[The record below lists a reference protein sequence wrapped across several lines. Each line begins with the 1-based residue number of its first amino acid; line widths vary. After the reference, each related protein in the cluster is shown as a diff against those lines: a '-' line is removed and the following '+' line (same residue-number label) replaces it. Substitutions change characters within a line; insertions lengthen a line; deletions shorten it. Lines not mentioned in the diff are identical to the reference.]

1 MLYLSLLSTLSL
13 LTTVNGHSSIWH
25 PSMYGFNV
33 TKAPDGRDNR
43 PVAPLRD
50 LDFNQWWMH
59 GHMDAPPNKGDV
71 FQLPAG
77 QTVTTEIACTKG
89 ATSYWESGEGGDV
102 RDGNNVCPESPMAA
116 FHTNGISGL
125 GGCGL
130 AIAYKND
137 VHAVK
142 PEDFAIFSHICV
154 LDWNLRR
161 TIQSLKNY
169 LNVLEENVFVLSSGF
184 TEKTQEEKKVLYM
197 NPFDCA
203 VANAT
208 STVPIP
214 PPQVP
219 RYCPVDKTN
228 CTVGAKQPFY
238 WLQNEGNNIFTDS
251 FDPPTY
257 TDDYGFKQ
265 GAQNDLWDSLAK
277 TTSTASVP
285 IIKATSENTTGT
297 ASGSRVAGASLEAP
311 SDLSFPDIVDPVGS
325 NDPNTTISS
334 LNNTASASSDN
345 SLVHSTSPVQH
356 LLAGSSRK
364 IRGCNAHQV
373 SGPGKQKRSYV
384 IRKRATSNVK
394 NAWYWW

>member
-1 MLYLSLLSTLSL
+1 MLSLLFVIPWFAAVS
-13 LTTVNGHSSIWH
+13 GHSAFWH

-33 TKAPDGRDNR
+33 SQAPDGRDNR

-50 LDFNQWWMH
+50 LDFNVWWMH

-71 FQLPAG
+71 FRLPAG
-77 QTVTTEIACTKG
+77 QTVTTEIACTKA

-102 RDGNNVCPESPMAA
+102 RDGNNVCPGSPMAQ

-142 PEDFAIFSHICV
+142 PEDFAIFSVNHQCVWNRFTDFEVPAKLPECPGGKCICSFFWIHRE
-154 LDWNLRR
+154 D
-161 TIQSLKNY
+161 SGG
-169 LNVLEENVFVLSSGF
+169 EEM
-184 TEKTQEEKKVLYM
+184 YM

-208 STVPIP
+208 SSVPIP

-238 WLQNEGNNIFTDS
+238 WLQNEGNNIFNDS

-265 GAQNDLWDSLAK
+265 GAQNDLWDSVAGASS
-277 TTSTASVP
+277 TTSTAS
-285 IIKATSENTTGT
+285 ATLTSGVAPSTTP
-297 ASGSRVAGASLEAP
+297 GSRVAAVSSNGTS
-311 SDLSFPDIVDPVGS
+311 SDPNFPDVADLVGS
-325 NDPNTTISS
+325 SGSNTTISP
-334 LNNTASASSDN
+334 LNNTEGTPSN
-345 SLVHSTSPVQH
+345 NHGVHSTSPVQH

-364 IRGCNAHQV
+364 IRGCNAYQV
-373 SGPGKQKRSYV
+373 SGQGKQKRNHV
-384 IRKRATSNVK
+384 IRKRTVK
-394 NAWYWW
+394 NGQSGWSWW

>member
-1 MLYLSLLSTLSL
+1 MLSLSLLLVL
-13 LTTVNGHSSIWH
+13 PWLATVNGHSALWH

-77 QTVTTEIACTKG
+77 QTVTTEIACTKA
-89 ATSYWESGEGGDV
+89 ATSYWESAEGGDV

-130 AIAYKND
+130 AIAYKDD
-137 VHAVK
+137 VRAVK
-142 PEDFAIFSHICV
+142 PEDFAIFSVNHRCVWNRFTKFEVPEKLPECPGGKCICSFFWIHRE
-154 LDWNLRR
+154 D
-161 TIQSLKNY
+161 SGG
-169 LNVLEENVFVLSSGF
+169 EEM
-184 TEKTQEEKKVLYM
+184 YM

-203 VANAT
+203 VTNAT
-208 STVPIP
+208 SSVPIP

-265 GAQNDLWDSLAK
+265 GAQNDLWDSSAE
-277 TTSTASVP
+277 TIPST
-285 IIKATSENTTGT
+285 G
-297 ASGSRVAGASLEAP
+297 SGSRVAAASNDASLGP
-311 SDLSFPDIVDPVGS
+311 DFPDVVDLVGPS
-325 NDPNTTISS
+325 NSNTTVSS
-334 LNNTASASSDN
+334 LNDTASASST
-345 SLVHSTSPVQH
+345 HPTSPMQH
-356 LLAGSSRK
+356 LLAGSSRR

-384 IRKRATSNVK
+384 IRKRATMDKSNG
-394 NAWYWW
+394 WRWW

>member
-1 MLYLSLLSTLSL
+1 MLSLLFIIPWLA
-13 LTTVNGHSSIWH
+13 TVSGHGALWH

-50 LDFNQWWMH
+50 MDFNTWWMH

-77 QTVTTEIACTKG
+77 QTITTEIACTKA

-102 RDGNNVCPESPMAA
+102 RDGNSVCPGSPMAQ

-130 AIAYKND
+130 AIAYKDN
-137 VHAVK
+137 VRAVK
-142 PEDFAIFSHICV
+142 PEDFAIFSVNHLCV
-154 LDWNLRR
+154 WNR
-161 TIQSLKNY
+161 
-169 LNVLEENVFVLSSGF
+169 F
-184 TEKTQEEKKVLYM
+184 TEFEVPAKLPECPGGKCICSFFWIHREDSGGEEMYM

-203 VANAT
+203 VTNAT

-238 WLQNEGNNIFTDS
+238 WLQKEGNNMINDS

-257 TDDYGFKQ
+257 TEDYDFKQ
-265 GAQNDLWDSLAK
+265 GAQNDLWDSLTSTTS
-277 TTSTASVP
+277 TTSTAS
-285 IIKATSENTTGT
+285 TT
-297 ASGSRVAGASLEAP
+297 SGSTVAGVSSNGASSGP
-311 SDLSFPDIVDPVGS
+311 NFPDVVDLVGS
-325 NDPNTTISS
+325 SDSNNTISS
-334 LNNTASASSDN
+334 IEDTENTPSDTN
-345 SLVHSTSPVQH
+345 KARPTSPVQH

-373 SGPGKQKRSYV
+373 SGQGKQKRSYV
-384 IRKRATSNVK
+384 IRKRTSKGGQSGWN
-394 NAWYWW
+394 WW

>member
-1 MLYLSLLSTLSL
+1 MA
-13 LTTVNGHSSIWH
+13 IWH

-142 PEDFAIFSHICV
+142 PEDFAIFSVNYRCVWNRFTKFDVPEKLPECPGGKCICSFFWIHRE
-154 LDWNLRR
+154 D
-161 TIQSLKNY
+161 SGG
-169 LNVLEENVFVLSSGF
+169 EEM
-184 TEKTQEEKKVLYM
+184 YM

-238 WLQNEGNNIFTDS
+238 WLQNEG
-251 FDPPTY
+251 
-257 TDDYGFKQ
+257 
-265 GAQNDLWDSLAK
+265 AQNDLWDSLAK

-297 ASGSRVAGASLEAP
+297 ASGSRVAGASKEAP

-334 LNNTASASSDN
+334 LNNTTSASSDN
-345 SLVHSTSPVQH
+345 NSVHSTSPVQH

-384 IRKRATSNVK
+384 IRKRATNNVK